1 MDGLEIIYKR
11 NILMTKLTF
20 GIVLFSLI
28 MDAVT
33 GINLRFFITL
43 ASLGISI
50 CTLQT
55 VLNLS
60 KKFKVFTMYLT
71 IIANVL
77 VAFVLIVLSPH
88 MGMYLLLYYCL
99 AAAALY
105 QNSIAILITG
115 VLDIFMTNYF
125 YIKFGAE
132 MFPDITVERL
142 ITYNLVLVF
151 VTILLIVQSR
161 FSQKM
166 LKEFDDNQMEILEGH
181 IQTEGILDELK
192 NSILVLKNYSAHL
205 KENLKV
211 TTGISKELTTAF
223 SEISQGIE
231 NQSISIVDISNDM
244 HGVDGGVHTMAQ
256 AVLQMSSI
264 SDVTTEITNKGNEQ
278 INVLSHEMNNV
289 SIIISNTAVL
299 MDKLNQQAQ
308 KVGSIADTINAIA
321 EQTNLLA
328 LNAAIE
334 AARAGDHGKGFAV
347 VADEVRKL
355 AEGSRQSTQE
365 ISNILKDIQTQ
376 SLQVAKEVNIGLTAV
391 ESSKHATENV
401 EGIFKQI
408 MSNTKDVQSKAN
420 SVNDLVQQLQH
431 SSNNIVG
438 EITSISSITE
448 QSTASVEEVLA
459 SMEEQDKQIY
469 SIEESFKEL
478 ESMTKG
484 LENLT
489 K

>member
-1 MDGLEIIYKR
+1 MDGLEIIHRR
-11 NILMTKLTF
+11 NVLMTKLTL
-20 GIVLFSLI
+20 GIVLLSLI

-33 GINLRFFITL
+33 GINLKFFVTL
-43 ASLGISI
+43 AAFGISI
-50 CTLQT
+50 FTLQT
-55 VLNLS
+55 VLILS
-60 KKFKVFTMYLT
+60 KRFKVFTMYFT
-71 IIANVL
+71 IIANAL
-77 VAFVLIVLSPH
+77 IAFILIVLSPH

-105 QNSIAILITG
+105 QNSIAILVTG
-115 VLDIFMTNYF
+115 FLDILMTNYF
-125 YIKFGAE
+125 YFTFGAN
-132 MFPDITVERL
+132 MFPNITVERL
-142 ITYNLVLVF
+142 ITFNLVLVF
-151 VTILLIVQSR
+151 VTTLLIVQSR

-166 LKEFDDNQMEILEGH
+166 MKEFDENQAEILEGH

-192 NSILVLKNYSAHL
+192 KSIVVLKNYSTHL

-244 HGVDGGVHTMAQ
+244 HGVDSGVHTMAQ
-256 AVLQMSSI
+256 AAQQMSSI

-278 INVLSHEMNNV
+278 INVLSVEMNNV
-289 SIIISNTAVL
+289 SLIISNTAVL

-334 AARAGDHGKGFAV
+334 AARAGEHGKGFAV

-431 SSNNIVG
+431 ASNNIVG

-478 ESMTKG
+478 ESMTEG
-484 LENLT
+484 LEHLT